1 MSYVAS
7 GVQRLPS
14 GTFRHI
20 LRRYKQIQS
29 KQMGFQLQKT
39 REAAVPSAGLKTEK
53 VVIRPAKAGCPAA
66 AAAGLLDRLR

>member
-1 MSYVAS
+1 
-7 GVQRLPS
+7 
-14 GTFRHI
+14 
-20 LRRYKQIQS
+20 
-29 KQMGFQLQKT
+29 MGFQLQKT